1 MIRWGCITGLFV
13 ATFCLLAPA
22 AHAAPLGKAVVTSC
36 DKQLST
42 ATFEGR
48 ITARRGTRMQLRFTL
63 QALTPD
69 EPRWRRIEAPGFG
82 TWITAPA
89 GVGRYSYDKTV
100 EQLLAPA
107 SYRAVIEF
115 RWKNSRGHVVHAE
128 KSTSGAC
135 KQPDQRPD
143 LAVRDVR
150 YGARGY
156 VAVIVNKGRSAAGAF
171 EVDLLRAGNAV
182 GNETVPALAPGAT
195 TTVVVPGIPC
205 ASGED
210 VQAIV
215 DPLSDVDE
223 SNEENNSLDTPC

>member
-1 MIRWGCITGLFV
+1 MIRWRRIAALVPALV
-13 ATFCLLAPA
+13 ALAAPA

-36 DKQLST
+36 DKELRK

-48 ITARRGTRMQLRFTL
+48 ITARRGTKMQMRFAL
-63 QALTPD
+63 QAITPD
-69 EPRWRRIEAPGFG
+69 QPKWRKVDAPGFG
-82 TWITAPA
+82 TWISAPS

-115 RWKNSRGHVVHAE
+115 RWKDAHGKVVHSE
-128 KSTSGAC
+128 KATSTAC

-150 YGARGY
+150 YGVRGY
-156 VAVIVNKGRSAAGAF
+156 VAVVVNKGQTAAGAF

-182 GNETVPALAPGAT
+182 GSETVPALDPGET

-205 ASGED
+205 AAGED

-223 SNEENNSLDTPC
+223 SDEDNNSLDAPC

>member
-1 MIRWGCITGLFV
+1 MIRWRRIIGLGPV
-13 ATFCLLAPA
+13 LLCLVAPA
-22 AHAAPLGKAVVTSC
+22 AHAAPLGRAVVTSC
-36 DKQLST
+36 DKDLRK

-48 ITARRGTRMQLRFTL
+48 MIARRGTKMQLRFTL

-69 EPRWRRIEAPGFG
+69 QPKWRKIEAPGFA
-82 TWITAPA
+82 TWIAAPA

-115 RWKNSRGHVVHAE
+115 RWKNGRGKVVHSE
-128 KSTSGAC
+128 KATSAAC

-150 YGARGY
+150 YGPRGY
-156 VAVIVNKGRSAAGAF
+156 VAVIINKGHSAAGAF
-171 EVDLLRAGNAV
+171 EVDLLRSGSSV
-182 GNETVPALAPGAT
+182 GSETVPDLAPGET
-195 TTVVVPGIPC
+195 ITVIVPGIPC
-205 ASGED
+205 AAGED

-223 SNEENNSLDTPC
+223 SDEDNNSRDTPC